1 MLIIYI
7 GSVGIYLIT
16 KATKRRRLEK
26 EVRGKAEWGRNVR
39 QGGAARPWL
48 REAVVPARART
59 KARGRSLSGARE
71 ATRDIT
77 PLLRIGS
84 PDPNLPYGCGVSIVE
99 EFNKV
104 LRVADVCGRLPSI
117 MRLIIARPFDKVL

>member
-1 MLIIYI
+1 MR
-7 GSVGIYLIT
+7 
-16 KATKRRRLEK
+16 KECPARRS
-26 EVRGKAEWGRNVR
+26 
-39 QGGAARPWL
+39 
-48 REAVVPARART
+48 REAVAARGGYLGPCC
-59 KARGRSLSGARE
+59 ARGRGASGARE

-104 LRVADVCGRLPSI
+104 PRIADVCGRLPSI
-117 MRLIIARPFDKVL
+117 V